1 MLYST
6 TCKHAKLQICQHGNM
21 PKLRNV
27 KRQTCPNANMPKHNH
42 VKTQISQMQSYQNA
56 NKQMQ
61 TRQTA
66 YLPQCFPT
74 MQICPKSTCQHEN
87 MPKCQIKACKN
98 SIYSKLWVTNAPS
111 AKNAKISDAIT
122 ASCQKCHA
130 MPHLASYLPWHA
142 RICLDIP
149 RYALICLDV
158 PWYTSIYA
166 LTCLYVPLDALICID
181 MPWYAL
187 ICQYLPWYANM
198 YHYAF
203 MPLCVNAFMPI
214 CLYAFMP
221 FFFFFLF
228 ALMPWCLYAFI
239 CQYMPWHTLM
249 YINVCLDL
257 PCYSLICQYMPLNVN
272 ICLDMPIHAWIF

>member
-42 VKTQISQMQSYQNA
+42 VKTQISQMQSYQIA

-187 ICQYLPWYANM
+187 ICQYLPWHANI

-214 CLYAFMP
+214 CLYAF
-221 FFFFFLF
+221 FSFLPWCLD
-228 ALMPWCLYAFI
+228 ALMPWCLDANI
-239 CQYMPWHTLM
+239 CQYMPWHALM
-249 YINVCLDL
+249 YINVRLDL

>member
-98 SIYSKLWVTNAPS
+98 SIYSKLWVTNALS
-111 AKNAKISDAIT
+111 AKNAKNIR
-122 ASCQKCHA
+122 CHNCFPPKVPCHA
-130 MPHLASYLPWHA
+130 TP
-142 RICLDIP
+142 
-149 RYALICLDV
+149 
-158 PWYTSIYA
+158 
-166 LTCLYVPLDALICID
+166 
-181 MPWYAL
+181 
-187 ICQYLPWYANM
+187 
-198 YHYAF
+198 
-203 MPLCVNAFMPI
+203 CV
-214 CLYAFMP
+214 
-221 FFFFFLF
+221 LF
-228 ALMPWCLYAFI
+228 ALTH
-239 CQYMPWHTLM
+239 QDMPWHTK
-249 YINVCLDL
+249 ICLDM
-257 PCYSLICQYMPLNVN
+257 PRRALIYIN
-272 ICLDMPIHAWIF
+272 ICLDMPLCAFRCLDMHWHALICVDMPISALIC